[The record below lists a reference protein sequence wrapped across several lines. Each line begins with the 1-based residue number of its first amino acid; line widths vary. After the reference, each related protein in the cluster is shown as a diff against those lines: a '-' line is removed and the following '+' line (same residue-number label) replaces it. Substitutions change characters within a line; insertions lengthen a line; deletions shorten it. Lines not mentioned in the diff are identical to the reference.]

1 MKKLVLIFL
10 SIFFI
15 YSAFA
20 MAKTLIWQC
29 QVIMINDEKQTN
41 GKINKYKIDVTTPM
55 VWVGDETRWSGFSNT
70 QFSYDKDN
78 HTLSSSSKL
87 WNGIYYLVEQKI
99 VFINNNANLKV
110 IYKCN
115 TL

>member
-1 MKKLVLIFL
+1 MKKLILIFL

-15 YSAFA
+15 NSALA

-29 QVIMINDEKQTN
+29 QVMQINDKKQIN

-87 WNGIYYLVEQKI
+87 WNGIYYLVERKI
-99 VFINNNANLKV
+99 IFTNNKADLKV
-110 IYKCN
+110 FYQCN
-115 TL
+115 IL

>member
-1 MKKLVLIFL
+1 MRTLVLLLLLLFTNNV
-10 SIFFI
+10 
-15 YSAFA
+15 FA

-29 QVIMINDEKQTN
+29 QVMQINDKKQIN

-87 WNGIYYLVEQKI
+87 WNGIYDLVERKI
-99 VFINNNANLKV
+99 IFTNNEADLKV
-110 IYKCN
+110 FYQCN
-115 TL
+115 IL